1 MHLAFPLRF
10 DARARTAEADRA
22 AHLRGLIEQLLFTQ
36 PGERVNRPDFGS
48 GILQLVFAPNAP
60 EIAATAQFL
69 VQGALQ
75 QWLGD
80 VILVDAVEIEAE
92 EATLSVRIAYLD
104 RATQQRATAEFV
116 RGQPGGTGP

>member
-1 MHLAFPLRF
+1 MHLAFPFRF

-22 AHLRGLIEQLLFTQ
+22 AHLRGLIQQVLFTQ

-48 GILQLVFAPNAP
+48 GILQLVFSPNAP

-80 VILVDAVEIEAE
+80 VILVEAVEIEAQDS
-92 EATLSVRIAYLD
+92 TLTVRIAYLD
-104 RATQQRATAEFV
+104 RARQSRDIAEFARAT
-116 RGQPGGTGP
+116 P

>member
-1 MHLAFPLRF
+1 MHVAFPFRF

-22 AHLRGLIEQLLFTQ
+22 SYLRGLIAQVLFTQ

-48 GILQLVFAPNAP
+48 GILQLVFSPNAP

-80 VILVDAVEIEAE
+80 LILVEAVEIEAE
-92 EATLSVRIAYLD
+92 DSTLRVRIAYLD
-104 RATQQRATAEFV
+104 RSEQTRATADFS
-116 RGQPGGTGP
+116 RGLP

>member
-1 MHLAFPLRF
+1 MHIAFPFRF
-10 DARARTAEADRA
+10 DARARTAAADRDA
-22 AHLRGLIEQLLFTQ
+22 YLRGLIAQVLFTQ

-80 VILVDAVEIEAE
+80 LILVEAVEIEAE
-92 EATLSVRIAYLD
+92 DATLRVRIAYLD
-104 RATQQRATAEFV
+104 RSAQTRATAEFS
-116 RGQPGGTGP
+116 RGLP